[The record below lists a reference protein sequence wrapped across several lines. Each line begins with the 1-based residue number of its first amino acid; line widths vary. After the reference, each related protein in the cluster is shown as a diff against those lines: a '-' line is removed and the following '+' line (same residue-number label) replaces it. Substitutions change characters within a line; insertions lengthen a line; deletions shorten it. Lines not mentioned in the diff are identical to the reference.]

1 MLKKIYR
8 KFIEKRFEYSQVG
21 QDIFA
26 LNLFGKEGTY
36 LEVGAFQPKLDS
48 NTYLLE
54 VENNWK
60 GFSLE
65 LKESLKPMWDNC
77 KERSNP
83 IYFADA
89 LLFDFKSKV
98 IQNNL
103 PMHMNYFSCD
113 IDPAENTF
121 AALKS
126 VIEQGMSF
134 DFISY
139 EHDDYLNEKSYHK
152 IASEYLIPKGY
163 KIAIDNIFP
172 KNKKNKIFETWF
184 INDNINFNKIEF
196 SEWKSNNI

>member
-65 LKESLKPMWDNC
+65 LKESLKPMWDKC
-77 KERSNP
+77 EERSNP

-139 EHDDYLNEKSYHK
+139 EHDDYVNKESYHQ
-152 IASEYLIPKGY
+152 IACDYLIPKGY
-163 KIAIDNIFP
+163 KIAIDNVFP
-172 KNKKNKIFETWF
+172 RNKKKKIFETWF
-184 INDNINFNKIEF
+184 VNKDIDFKKVEF
-196 SEWKSNNI
+196 IEWKKNNI

>member
-65 LKESLKPMWDNC
+65 LKESLKPIWDNC

-98 IQNNL
+98 IH
-103 PMHMNYFSCD
+103 MHR
-113 IDPAENTF
+113 
-121 AALKS
+121 
-126 VIEQGMSF
+126 
-134 DFISY
+134 
-139 EHDDYLNEKSYHK
+139 
-152 IASEYLIPKGY
+152 
-163 KIAIDNIFP
+163 
-172 KNKKNKIFETWF
+172 
-184 INDNINFNKIEF
+184 
-196 SEWKSNNI
+196 